1 VAEGRRRQVAP
12 VRKLVA
18 AVLATFATFVILF
31 GAGMRSWAIAVLGV
45 ALLALAIGLVA
56 ITAVRSG
63 PRAWVTGIGHVHS
76 VTEPPASSTFGR
88 CELQIVID
96 APGVPARSVKI
107 RDPRVPVSKWPD
119 PGATLPIMVAID
131 DQRHVRILWDEVLTH
146 AEAAAANDLPPPFD
160 DLDPLGDDILIEQ
173 ETPPWA
179 RGGRDDPY
187 TAQPTGA
194 PVSNEDLAE
203 DLAALRDDLETLR
216 EDPGTPREDPVVM
229 RQTPGGTIVLEGTL
243 VDPPSTAPL
252 PRRSRPG
259 AGPGGRTRRPS
270 PGPAGRSTREP
281 FAATATDAPA
291 PDAPAPDVPVSG
303 DVPVS
308 SDVPGQRAR
317 DAEDPAPTH
326 PTAEA
331 RAGGMPATG
340 PSDPDLDP
348 GTTTGESG
356 RIAEQPQDE
365 IDIPLDDPAT
375 GTGRQS
381 PPDPLDDAPV
391 SPDDEAI
398 LADLIATQ
406 PSARVGGS
414 GPIAGVGIT
423 LLVSDL
429 DRSITFYRDLL
440 GFFEI
445 DGGDGNAILASG
457 ATRLVLRA
465 IRDVAPINR
474 RLVHLN
480 LEVNDVNAVYEE
492 LLAKGVKFTYAPRAV
507 NRGAKLEL
515 WAAAFRDPDG
525 HGIALTQW
533 RGRPTG

>member
-1 VAEGRRRQVAP
+1 MAEGRRRQVAP

-146 AEAAAANDLPPPFD
+146 AEAAAAGDLPPPFD

-187 TAQPTGA
+187 AAGPTGA

-203 DLAALRDDLETLR
+203 DLDALRDDLETLR
-216 EDPGTPREDPVVM
+216 DDLGTPREDPVVM

-259 AGPGGRTRRPS
+259 PGPGGRTRRPS
-270 PGPAGRSTREP
+270 PSPAGRSTDVP
-281 FAATATDAPA
+281 FTTTVTDAPA
-291 PDAPAPDVPVSG
+291 PDAPAPDARVSG
-303 DVPVS
+303 DAGFDAPPSDLPPADPPPSDPPPSAVS
-308 SDVPGQRAR
+308 G
-317 DAEDPAPTH
+317 T
-326 PTAEA
+326 
-331 RAGGMPATG
+331 TG
-340 PSDPDLDP
+340 PADPDLDP
-348 GTTTGESG
+348 ETPPGGSDRT
-356 RIAEQPQDE
+356 AEQPQDE
-365 IDIPLDDPAT
+365 IDIPLDDPGT
-375 GTGRQS
+375 GTGRQGPS
-381 PPDPLDDAPV
+381 DPLDDAPA

-423 LLVSDL
+423 LLVTNL

-533 RGRPTG
+533 RGRSTG